1 MLLIYTHK
9 ITPRLKYI
17 FKQIFRGFLDIE
29 IGFTTAVDEFV
40 AHDGNKLSY
49 TNNPLGSELFFQS
62 NNILFDQ
69 GVNDVEINVTENDG
83 VPIFF
88 QVGKKS
94 AMTFDVFGAS
104 FFLLSRYEE
113 YLPHIRDD
121 HNRFSSEDSLAFKNG
136 FIKKPLVDI
145 WVDQLYLILD
155 EKFDFEEKRKKEFKF
170 ESTIDVSQVF
180 DFSSKG
186 LIRGIGGFVKDLTTL
201 KFSRVYDRIL
211 SEFGLRKDP
220 YDSFSLLVR
229 LQKKYKMKMSYFFL
243 LANYS
248 RYDRNISYNKTKLH
262 SLIKS
267 VGDRSNLGLHPS
279 YFSNMMPE
287 KFKVE
292 KTRIEGIANF
302 RINSSRQ
309 HYIKLQLPETYRYL
323 IDIEIFNDYSMG
335 YADNIGYRASTS
347 EVFYFYDLDFEIQTP
362 LRIHPFMVSDYAMKK
377 NMNFSPEKALEEI
390 TELLSFA
397 KSSKYGFVS
406 LFHNNSLGR
415 AEEWKGWRNV
425 YIEMVKMAYDEVE

>member
-17 FKQIFRGFLDIE
+17 FKQVFRGFLKIE
-29 IGFTTAVDEFV
+29 IGFTTTVDEFI
-40 AHDGNKLSY
+40 AHDGHKMSY
-49 TNNPLGSELFFQS
+49 TTKPLGAELFFQS

-69 GVNDVEINVTENDG
+69 GINDVELNVTEVEG
-83 VPIFF
+83 VPVFF
-88 QVGKKS
+88 QVGPKS
-94 AMTFDVFGAS
+94 AMNFDVFGAS
-104 FFLLSRYEE
+104 FYLLSRYEE

-145 WVDQLYLILD
+145 WVDQLYAVLD
-155 EKFDFEEKRKKEFKF
+155 DKFNFEQKREKKFRF
-170 ESTIDVSQVF
+170 ESTIDVSKVY
-180 DFSSKG
+180 DYNSKG
-186 LIRGIGGFVKDLTTL
+186 LTRGIGGLFIDLFTF
-201 KFSRVYDRIL
+201 KFSRIYERIVTNL
-211 SEFGLRKDP
+211 GLRKDP

-229 LQKKYKMKMSYFFL
+229 LQKKYKMNMSYFFL

-279 YFSNMMPE
+279 YFSNLMPE
-287 KFKVE
+287 KFKIE
-292 KTRIEGIANF
+292 KDRLEGIANF
-302 RINSSRQ
+302 RIKSSRQ
-309 HYIKLQLPETYRYL
+309 HYIKLQLPETYRFL
-323 IDIEIFNDYSMG
+323 IDIEIFEDYSMG

-362 LRIHPFMVSDYAMKK
+362 LKIHPFVVSDYAMKK
-377 NMNFSPEKALEEI
+377 SMGFSAEKALEEI
-390 TELLSFA
+390 TELLKFA
-397 KSSKYGFVS
+397 KSTNSNFIS
-406 LFHNNSLGR
+406 LFHNDSLGR
-415 AEEWKGWRNV
+415 SDEWKGWRNV
-425 YIEMVKMAYDEVE
+425 YIEMVKLACEE

>member
-17 FKQIFRGFLDIE
+17 FKQIFRGFLDLE

-40 AHDGNKLSY
+40 SHDGYKISY
-49 TNNPLGSELFFQS
+49 TNNPLGAELFFQS
-62 NNILFDQ
+62 NSILFEQ
-69 GVNDVEINVTENDG
+69 GVNDVEISISEEDG

-88 QVGKKS
+88 KVGKKS
-94 AMTFDVFGAS
+94 AMSFDVFGAS

-113 YLPHIRDD
+113 YLPHIRDE

-145 WVDQLYLILD
+145 WVDQLYAVLD
-155 EKFDFEEKRKKEFKF
+155 AKFDFKEKRKKEFRF
-170 ESTIDVSQVF
+170 ESTIDVSKVY
-180 DFSSKG
+180 DYNSKG
-186 LIRGIGGFVKDLTTL
+186 LTRSVGGLLVDLFTF
-201 KFSRVYDRIL
+201 KFSRVYDRFM
-211 SEFGLRKDP
+211 SNFGLRKDP
-220 YDSFSLLVR
+220 FDSFSLLVR
-229 LQKKYKMKMSYFFL
+229 LQKKYSIKMSYFFL

-262 SLIKS
+262 SLIKA

-279 YFSNMMPE
+279 YYSNSSPE
-287 KFKVE
+287 KFKLE
-292 KTRIEGIANF
+292 KDRLESIANF

-309 HYIKLQLPETYRYL
+309 HYIKLQLPETYRHL
-323 IDIEIFNDYSMG
+323 IDIEIFDDYTMG

-362 LRIHPFMVSDYAMKK
+362 LRIHPFVVSDYAMGK
-377 NMNFSPEKALEEI
+377 NLGYSPEKALEE
-390 TELLSFA
+390 TLELLRYA
-397 KSSKYGFVS
+397 KENKLQFIS
-406 LFHNNSLGR
+406 LFHNDTLGR
-415 AEEWKGWRNV
+415 SEEWKGWRNV
-425 YIEMVKMAYDEVE
+425 YIEMVKLAFEE